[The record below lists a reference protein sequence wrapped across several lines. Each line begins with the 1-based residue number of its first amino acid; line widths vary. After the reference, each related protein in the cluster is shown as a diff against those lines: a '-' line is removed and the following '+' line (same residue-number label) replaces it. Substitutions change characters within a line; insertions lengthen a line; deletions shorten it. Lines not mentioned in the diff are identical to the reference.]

1 MTADP
6 ADLRR
11 MAESAVEAY
20 LNDPSV
26 AAWERLKSGLH
37 CLSRQDPITAGRLRA
52 RVEAARTKAPGRAG

>member
-20 LNDPSV
+20 LRDPSV
-26 AAWERLKSGLH
+26 VAWERVQTGLH
-37 CLSRQDPITAGRLRA
+37 CLQRADPITAGRLRT
-52 RVEAARTKAPGRAG
+52 RVEAARER